1 MKILQ
6 VVSFFSPT
14 RGGGVIAV
22 VYQLAKALRQRGHEV
37 TIYTSNFELDREYI
51 ESLQGVKVH
60 PFHHYLSLNGRPLLT
75 PGVLSSARRELR
87 NFDIIH
93 MHESRT
99 FANIALH
106 HYALKYGIPYIVD
119 AHGSARKSKS
129 KLKWL
134 IDVFFGRRILR
145 DASMVIAETEVGAAE
160 YREAGVIQDRIVTFY
175 PPFPVEDYSSLPLL
189 GRFRK
194 RFNIKE
200 KHIILF
206 LGRINW
212 IKGLDF
218 LVESFYELSR
228 QRDDVILAIVGS
240 DDGHKSA
247 LETMIDKLNLSDKVL
262 FAGYLDGEEK
272 QSALVD
278 AAVMVQPSVYEQGL
292 PWASVEAILCDT
304 PIIVSKGTGADED
317 VIRMDAGYLV
327 EYGNTAEFG
336 DTVQKILDNPAEAA
350 SITQKAKDYIMA
362 NLSMQK
368 KVEEYERIYATCL
381 KQTEQAKSNSGA

>member
-1 MKILQ
+1 MRILQ

-22 VYQLAKALRQRGHEV
+22 VYQLAKALRQRGHDV
-37 TIYTSNFELDREYI
+37 TIYTSDFELDREYI
-51 ESLQGVKVH
+51 DSLDGVKVH

-75 PGVLSSARRELR
+75 PGVLNGARRELKT
-87 NFDIIH
+87 FDIIH

-106 HYALKYGIPYIVD
+106 HYARKHGVPYIID

-129 KLKWL
+129 KFKWL

-145 DASMVIAETEVGAAE
+145 DATRVIAETEVGAAE
-160 YREAGVIQDRIVTFY
+160 YRDAGVSEDRIVTLY
-175 PPFPVEDYSSLPLL
+175 PPFPIEDYASLPPP
-189 GRFRK
+189 GQFRA

-228 QRDDVILAIVGS
+228 QRDDVVLVIVGS

-247 LETMIDKLNLSDKVL
+247 LEAMIDGLNLSDKVL
-262 FAGYLDGEEK
+262 FAGYLAGEEK

-292 PWASVEAILCDT
+292 PWASIEAILCGT
-304 PIIVSKGTGADED
+304 PTIVSKGTGAEED
-317 VIRMDAGYLV
+317 AMRMGTGYLV
-327 EYGNTAEFG
+327 EYGNTAEFR
-336 DTVQKILDNPAEAA
+336 DTMQHILDNPAEAA
-350 SITQKAKDYIMA
+350 GVTQKAEDYIVE

-368 KVEEYERIYATCL
+368 KVQEYEEIYASCL